1 MGTRE
6 GFSVGAG
13 VRAKTNKGNTNT
25 ILSNP
30 QLTDGREGEE
40 GAVSGELKIFG
51 QKTAMGQW
59 SDTNCVFC
67 FVSSP

>member
-1 MGTRE
+1 VET
-6 GFSVGAG
+6 G
-13 VRAKTNKGNTNT
+13 VRAETTKPQYKLNALKPT
-25 ILSNP
+25 IN
-30 QLTDGREGEE
+30 GGGEGGE